1 MGWFF
6 PDIFGVDE
14 QNLAYDMRRAHSA
27 DVWFLKVRFWVWGI
41 TASVAALLIGN
52 IAGSLGFNIFG
63 GTIDLIK
70 ELLW

>member
-14 QNLAYDMRRAHSA
+14 QNLAYDMSRAHSA

-63 GTIDLIK
+63 GAIDLIR

>member
-14 QNLAYDMRRAHSA
+14 QNLAYDMSRAHSA